1 MSCPEPLPSRIPRQL
16 RQRRVQADSVSPQLM
31 DLVRPG
37 PDARPDAGEERAEN
51 EEQDG
56 SFPPHPGSPGNLST
70 HAQAAAQTGVRGM
83 AQGNIPALSDRKTFF
98 PVSQEPHDVCR
109 ERREQHGRQSRMLRN
124 TRHAHSTYRTRGS
137 PGERHMTVA
146 SARGCHHADERKCL
160 RSSLRIRRLSVPGSG
175 QGAGKEHS
183 LR

>member
-1 MSCPEPLPSRIPRQL
+1 
-16 RQRRVQADSVSPQLM
+16 M

-83 AQGNIPALSDRKTFF
+83 AQGNIPALSDRKTFV
-98 PVSQEPHDVCR
+98 PVSVRSPMMYVGKGGSSMADKAVC
-109 ERREQHGRQSRMLRN
+109 SVIPVMP
-124 TRHAHSTYRTRGS
+124 TAHTGPEGA
-137 PGERHMTVA
+137 PGKGT
-146 SARGCHHADERKCL
+146 
-160 RSSLRIRRLSVPGSG
+160 
-175 QGAGKEHS
+175 
-183 LR
+183 